1 MQSFDFVE
9 RFAVILL
16 VAGTGMFIWGWSIEP
31 PTGLI
36 DAVSG
41 AYSDWSP
48 GLVVDGLL
56 LLVINRVLR
65 NNERA
70 RILSQVGSLSNEF
83 ALDAVRRCQEEGWDR
98 SGAMAGRSYAKARL
112 SRVDLSG
119 AALRGSD
126 FSFADLRQVDFMQA
140 DLRNADF
147 TGANLKGADLRWADL
162 RGASLR
168 WADLTGAEIDGARL
182 NGVDTTSACVESY
195 HMEHPEFAGA
205 MVGGYL
211 TEQQQQLLKESF
223 EKLLAEG
230 PTVIHGFYD
239 RLFQVAPEVKKLFSN
254 DMDRQVRKF
263 LQSLNVIVSSL
274 ACTEKAVPML
284 QRLGERHR
292 EYGVAPDHYPLVGGV
307 LIETLETALGDGFS
321 LEARE
326 AWSGAFAQIAA
337 IMSAEPEVMATN
349 RKDQPQAAGEE
360 SRVVRFPQ
368 QAANDAA

>member
-16 VAGTGMFIWGWSIEP
+16 VAGMGMFIWGWSIEP

-36 DAVSG
+36 EAVSG

-65 NNERA
+65 NNERT
-70 RILSQVGSLSNEF
+70 RILGQVGSLSNEF
-83 ALDAVRRCQEEGWDR
+83 ALDAVRRCQEEGWDTN
-98 SGAMAGRSYAKARL
+98 GAMAGRSYAKARL
-112 SRVDLSG
+112 SRADLSG

-126 FSFADLRQVDFMQA
+126 FSFADLREVDFMQA
-140 DLRNADF
+140 DLRDADF
-147 TGANLKGADLRWADL
+147 TGANLQGADLRWADL
-162 RGASLR
+162 RGATLR

-182 NGVDTTSACVESY
+182 DGVDATSACVEPY
-195 HMEHPEFAGA
+195 HREHPEFAGA

-211 TEQQQQLLKESF
+211 TEQQQRLLKESF
-223 EKLLAEG
+223 ELLLAEG
-230 PTVIHGFYD
+230 PMVIRSFYD
-239 RLFQVAPEVKKLFSN
+239 RLFEVAPQVQGLFSSN
-254 DMDRQVRKF
+254 MDRQVRKF

-284 QRLGERHR
+284 QRLGDRHR
-292 EYGVAPDHYPLVGGV
+292 DYGVEPDHYPLVGGV
-307 LIETLETALGDGFS
+307 LIETLENALGDAFTR
-321 LEARE
+321 EARD

-337 IMSAEPEVMATN
+337 IMSAEPEVMAAASAE
-349 RKDQPQAAGEE
+349 RPQVPEDGH
-360 SRVVRFPQ
+360 RVVRFPP
-368 QAANDAA
+368 QAVNDAA